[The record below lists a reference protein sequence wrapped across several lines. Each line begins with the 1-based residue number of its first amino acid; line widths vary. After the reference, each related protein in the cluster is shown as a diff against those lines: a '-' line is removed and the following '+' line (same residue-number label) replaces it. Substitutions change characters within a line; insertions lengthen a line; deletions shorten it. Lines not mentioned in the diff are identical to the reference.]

1 MEGASTIY
9 KSMSINIDLQKEGFR
24 YLKIKFNGA
33 YNMYP
38 SAYER
43 DDTTNKLTKYLTL
56 HELEIYSDKD

>member
-1 MEGASTIY
+1 
-9 KSMSINIDLQKEGFR
+9 MSINIDLQKEGFR

-38 SAYER
+38 SNYER
-43 DDTTNKLTKYLTL
+43 DDTTNKFTKHLTF